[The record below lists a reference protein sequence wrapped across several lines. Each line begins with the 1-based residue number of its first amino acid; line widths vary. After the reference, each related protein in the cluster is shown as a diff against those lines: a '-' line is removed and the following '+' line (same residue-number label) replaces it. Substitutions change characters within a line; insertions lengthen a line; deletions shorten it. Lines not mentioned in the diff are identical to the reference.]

1 MRFQTPQVN
10 ATALRSGDDQFK
22 NNRRALFEM
31 AGVIK
36 EQDKMSNIIEEVK
49 EEDLKSPNTRYSNMG
64 QSAGG

>member
-1 MRFQTPQVN
+1 
-10 ATALRSGDDQFK
+10 
-22 NNRRALFEM
+22 LFEL
-31 AGVIK
+31 ACVKK